1 VIDWGRE
8 IDRPIETSPHTLRP
22 IEGRGLAEQSS
33 VGRWFEPVP
42 RPGVEPVPLQQALLP
57 YQEAL

>member
-1 VIDWGRE
+1 MIDWGLE
-8 IDRPIETSPHTLRP
+8 NDRPIETSPYTLRP
-22 IEGRGLAEQSS
+22 IEARGLAEQSS

-42 RPGVEPVPLQQALLP
+42 RAGVGTVPLQQALPP